1 LAELEEKINRFN
13 KQIEEFTNAAHAPI
27 VDTNTAPNALENELT
42 DKLQIV
48 DESVN
53 WLMAS
58 VDYDQYLQRKL

>member
-13 KQIEEFTNAAHAPI
+13 RQIEEFTNSAQAPI
-27 VDTNTAPNALENELT
+27 VDTNTAPNALANDLT

-58 VDYDQYLQRKL
+58 VDYDQY